1 MPQDPLDHRCILPP
15 HMHRTQIYITAEQ
28 DERIA
33 ERARDAGVPKAVII
47 RRMLDQGLG
56 LDDGGE
62 ARRTAILASAG
73 AAAEEDDW
81 PTWLDRVRAGSAAE
95 RLADLE
101 R

>member
-1 MPQDPLDHRCILPP
+1 
-15 HMHRTQIYITAEQ
+15 MHRTQVYITAEQ

-56 LDDGGE
+56 LDDGDE
-62 ARRTAILASAG
+62 ARRAAILASAG
-73 AAAEEDDW
+73 AAADEDDW
-81 PTWLDRVRAGSAAE
+81 PTWLGRVRAGSATE
-95 RLADLE
+95 RLTDLE

>member
-1 MPQDPLDHRCILPP
+1 
-15 HMHRTQIYITAEQ
+15 MHRTQVYITEDQ
-28 DERIA
+28 DARIE

-47 RRMLDQGLG
+47 RRLLDEGLG
-56 LDDGGE
+56 IDDGIG
-62 ARRTAILASAG
+62 ARRAAIRASAG

-81 PTWLDRVRAGSAAE
+81 PQWLARVRAGSAAE